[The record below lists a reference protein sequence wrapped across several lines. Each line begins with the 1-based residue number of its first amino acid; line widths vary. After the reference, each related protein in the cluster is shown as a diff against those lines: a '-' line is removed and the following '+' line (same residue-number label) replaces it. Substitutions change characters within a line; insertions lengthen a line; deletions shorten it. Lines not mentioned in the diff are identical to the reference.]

1 MGFFLLLNTKYILKD
16 VGKQTAIDYS
26 IGKIP
31 QKSMGTINSLAL
43 QNISF
48 RVQQKNWT
56 RTGLEQA
63 EGEEMMTEV

>member
-1 MGFFLLLNTKYILKD
+1 MLVNKQLL
-16 VGKQTAIDYS
+16 VAIDFYS

-63 EGEEMMTEV
+63 EGEKMMTEVSFFGQLSL